1 MNPNLGDHAE
11 ILMAVSSESSL
22 KLAFAYAI
30 HHRQRSDF
38 FYDPFELD
46 FVRQHEAEILRDLHM
61 ELTGVGEFR
70 TRPAFAYFTPKN
82 DRCFRRMIYLPFK
95 DLVARYAFISV
106 IGDCTN
112 GGLYPYSFANR
123 RASGAEA
130 STMLLESF
138 ATTSW
143 PKFCAWQ
150 REQLK
155 TYSIL
160 LKTDISAF
168 YDSISHEYLIEAIA
182 STLGLPRHGAL
193 FQRLFGLLRTDV
205 ISYSKDSTR
214 TTLTQEIRQGLCI
227 GNAGDGYLAN
237 LYLDETD
244 TIMQRY
250 CIAKGLAYARYND
263 DIRIFA
269 NDKSAAKDACLLLQQ
284 CLLAKGLNLN
294 SSKTEIAKDKKEME
308 DMISKGDPS
317 LDYLDGADYDED
329 YDDKKNIASRSLHK
343 VIDHP
348 FEFDDGYSIHLP
360 LESDAHA
367 KKFCKFLHKHLNLS
381 DRQSTHVEELGRILL
396 DYPASTR
403 YACWL
408 LAQSSA
414 ELKCSRNVRKAAA
427 RQILS
432 SLRNPDVS
440 TYGKYRILH
449 HLTKWRV
456 GGYRFLNRLD
466 SFVTAQLDHIS
477 TNLLSEPA
485 IDLIIGAMY
494 YKFVRGTSRSGMESL
509 LHAHVP
515 KPIAIPLQNIVL
527 RMDSEPGGSLASP
540 VGFWAA
546 STEEDD
552 PDAVHEYY

>member
-1 MNPNLGDHAE
+1 MHPNLGDNAE
-11 ILMAVSSESSL
+11 ILMAVSSEASL

-30 HHRQRSDF
+30 YHRQRSDF

-46 FVRQHEAEILRDLHM
+46 FVRQNETEILRDLHL
-61 ELTGVGEFR
+61 ELTGVRKFQ

-106 IGDCTN
+106 VGDCTN
-112 GGLYPYSFANR
+112 IGLYPYSFANR
-123 RASGAEA
+123 RASGTEA
-130 STMLLESF
+130 ATMLLESF

-143 PKFCAWQ
+143 PSFCAWQ
-150 REQLK
+150 REKVK
-155 TYSIL
+155 TYSVL

-182 STLGLPRHGAL
+182 CTLGLPRDGEL
-193 FQRLFGLLRTDV
+193 FQRLFGLLRTEV

-250 CIAKGLAYARYND
+250 CSAKDLAYARYND

-269 NDKSAAKDACLLLQQ
+269 NDKRSAKDACLLLQQ

-317 LDYLDGADYDED
+317 LDYLDDADYDEE
-329 YDDKKNIASRSLHK
+329 YDDVNATSQPLLTA
-343 VIDHP
+343 IDQP
-348 FEFDDGYSIHLP
+348 FEFDDGYSIQLP
-360 LESDAHA
+360 LGSDAHA
-367 KKFCKFLHKHLNLS
+367 KKFCKFLHKRLSIS
-381 DRQSTHVEELGRILL
+381 DRQPAHIEELGRILL

-408 LAQSSA
+408 LAQSAA
-414 ELKCSRNVRKAAA
+414 EFKCSDIVRQAAA
-427 RQILS
+427 IQVLFC
-432 SLRNPDVS
+432 LRHPDVS

-449 HLTKWRV
+449 HLTKWRA

-466 SFVTAQLDHIS
+466 VSITDQLDQIS
-477 TNLLSEPA
+477 TNLLAEPA

-494 YKFVRGTSRSGMESL
+494 YKFVRGTNRKGMEAL

-527 RMDSEPGGSLASP
+527 RMEADASESPVSP
-540 VGFWAA
+540 VGFWGLGA
-546 STEEDD
+546 EEDD